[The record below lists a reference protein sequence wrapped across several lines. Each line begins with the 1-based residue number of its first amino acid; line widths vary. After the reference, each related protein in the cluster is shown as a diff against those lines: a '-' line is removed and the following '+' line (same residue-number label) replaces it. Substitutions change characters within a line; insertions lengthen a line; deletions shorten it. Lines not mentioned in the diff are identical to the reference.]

1 MEHDTDEG
9 ETIIKVILN
18 SRKGIFF
25 YFVLQEEILI
35 DYISISFHS
44 FLRRDLYK

>member
-1 MEHDTDEG
+1 MEHDADEG

-25 YFVLQEEILI
+25 
-35 DYISISFHS
+35 ISFY
-44 FLRRDLYK
+44 RKKY